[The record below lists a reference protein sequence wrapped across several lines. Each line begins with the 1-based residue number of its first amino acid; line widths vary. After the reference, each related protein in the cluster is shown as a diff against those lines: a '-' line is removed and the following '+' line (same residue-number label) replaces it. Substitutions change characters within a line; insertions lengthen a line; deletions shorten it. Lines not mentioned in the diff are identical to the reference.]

1 MVHIPSIKNKALLI
15 STLLIQ
21 ETTPPSLRNQM
32 FEFGFNLG
40 SINKV
45 HCVCVCV
52 CLKPP
57 PQGTNLIQVHYEVFQ
72 TQVS

>member
-15 STLLIQ
+15 SALLIQ
-21 ETTPPSLRNQM
+21 ETTLPSLRNQM

-52 CLKPP
+52 FKAP